1 MPGSVKIVV
10 RPESSASYVRAITK
24 GLGITLK
31 HLLEPN
37 KATQQYPDEK
47 WDLSPRLRGT
57 HRMATHEDGRAKCV
71 GCGLCPTVC
80 PVNCIKLI
88 PAEDEN
94 GERYAAVYEIDEFRG
109 IFCGFCQE
117 VCPVEA
123 IHLGVHYENAEYSRE
138 RWIYDLERLTEL
150 DHPFTALWDP
160 FDPASE

>member
-1 MPGSVKIVV
+1 MPGSAKVVV
-10 RPESSASYVRAITK
+10 RPEASASYVRAIST

-31 HLLEPN
+31 HMVKP
-37 KATQQYPDEK
+37 KKQTQQYPDEK
-47 WDLSPRLRGT
+47 WDLSRRLRGT

-94 GERYAAVYEIDEFRG
+94 GERYAAVYEIDEFRC

-138 RWIYDLERLTEL
+138 RWVYDLERLTEL

-160 FDPASE
+160 FEPASE

>member
-1 MPGSVKIVV
+1 MPGSVKVVV
-10 RPESSASYVRAITK
+10 RPEASASYVRAIST

-31 HLLEPN
+31 HMVKP
-37 KATQQYPDEK
+37 KKQTQQYPDEK
-47 WDLSPRLRGT
+47 WDLSRRLRGT

-94 GERYAAVYEIDEFRG
+94 GERYAAVYEIDEFRC

-138 RWIYDLERLTEL
+138 RWVYGLERLTEL
-150 DHPFTALWDP
+150 EHPFTALWDP

>member
-1 MPGSVKIVV
+1 MPGSAKVVV
-10 RPESSASYVRAITK
+10 RPEASASYVRAIST

-31 HLLEPN
+31 HMVKP
-37 KATQQYPDEK
+37 KKQTQQYPDEK
-47 WDLSPRLRGT
+47 WDLSRRLRGT

-80 PVNCIKLI
+80 PVHCIKLI

-94 GERYAAVYEIDEFRG
+94 GERYAAVYEIDEFRC

-138 RWIYDLERLTEL
+138 RWVYDLERLTEL

>member
-1 MPGSVKIVV
+1 MPGSAKVVV
-10 RPESSASYVRAITK
+10 RPEASASYVRAIST

-31 HLLEPN
+31 HMVKP
-37 KATQQYPDEK
+37 KKQTQQYPDEK
-47 WDLSPRLRGT
+47 WDLSRRLRGT

-94 GERYAAVYEIDEFRG
+94 GERYAAVYEIDEFRC

-123 IHLGVHYENAEYSRE
+123 IHLGVHYENAEYRRE
-138 RWIYDLERLTEL
+138 RWVYDLERLTEL